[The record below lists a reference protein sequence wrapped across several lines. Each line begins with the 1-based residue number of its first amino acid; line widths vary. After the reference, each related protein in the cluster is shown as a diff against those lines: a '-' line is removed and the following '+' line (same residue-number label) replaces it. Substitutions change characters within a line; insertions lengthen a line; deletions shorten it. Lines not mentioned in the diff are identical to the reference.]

1 MISDIKHPYSS
12 KTTYGYIALDTMS
25 LAKLGLVYT
34 VHFGNLDVFLFERR
48 RGHLIFWRES
58 LAVSTPGQVSP

>member
-1 MISDIKHPYSS
+1 
-12 KTTYGYIALDTMS
+12 MS